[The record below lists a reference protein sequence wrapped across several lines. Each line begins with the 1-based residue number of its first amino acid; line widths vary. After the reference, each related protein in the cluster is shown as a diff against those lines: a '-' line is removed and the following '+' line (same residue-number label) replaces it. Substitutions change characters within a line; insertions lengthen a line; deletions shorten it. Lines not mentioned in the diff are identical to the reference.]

1 MPFVSVR
8 VRNGRTE
15 EPNYGDE
22 HSSMRQ
28 TKLFYTSF
36 RHFRDAF
43 FRALVEA
50 DAFGWLWRRI
60 KVVSYAFNL
69 RCALNSI
76 GALRQEARE
85 SWIHTET
92 AGLCCNFSTNA
103 HRATHF
109 RFLLIEP
116 RTSDFFLNWFI
127 HRSIFST
134 KQSSSDAASRT
145 LAHRAVLLRFS
156 ITVTDLG

>member
-1 MPFVSVR
+1 MASRAADILLLPATLPICVPFVSVR
-8 VRNGRTE
+8 VRNARTE

-43 FRALVEA
+43 FRALIEA
-50 DAFGWLWRRI
+50 DTFGWLWRRI

-76 GALRQEARE
+76 GALRQEALDSYGDRR
-85 SWIHTET
+85 S
-92 AGLCCNFSTNA
+92 
-103 HRATHF
+103 
-109 RFLLIEP
+109 LLQ
-116 RTSDFFLNWFI
+116 LQ
-127 HRSIFST
+127 H
-134 KQSSSDAASRT
+134 
-145 LAHRAVLLRFS
+145 
-156 ITVTDLG
+156 